1 MRWIDKE
8 VIFIIDSDNNII
20 VNFKQNNS
28 LIYTFL
34 GGTIMRFGIIG
45 AGTIGSIISKK
56 LVKTGHDV
64 KIADARGIEHLEG
77 KELAG
82 TPVSLEDVITNIDVL
97 IISLPSHV
105 MPSIRN
111 IVDKIGEEV
120 IVVDTSN
127 YYPFRDNKI
136 EEIENGMV
144 ESVWVSNQLGRP
156 VIKAF
161 NNQLA
166 YTLENK
172 GTPEGTSGR
181 IAMAIA
187 GNDQSHKQVIMDVVN
202 ELGFD
207 AVDSGSLSDSWRQQP
222 GTPAY
227 CTELTK
233 EELTKA
239 LKKANKEKAPF
250 LRDKVIEKL
259 SAELSHEDIVNLNRE
274 TYNS

>member
-1 MRWIDKE
+1 
-8 VIFIIDSDNNII
+8 
-20 VNFKQNNS
+20 
-28 LIYTFL
+28 
-34 GGTIMRFGIIG
+34 MRFGIIG

-64 KIADARGIEHLEG
+64 KIADARGIERLEG

-161 NNQLA
+161 TNQLA

-172 GTPEGTSGR
+172 GTHEGASGR

>member
-1 MRWIDKE
+1 MK
-8 VIFIIDSDNNII
+8 
-20 VNFKQNNS
+20 
-28 LIYTFL
+28 
-34 GGTIMRFGIIG
+34 FGIIG

-56 LVKTGHDV
+56 LVKNGHDV

-82 TPVSLEDVITNIDVL
+82 TPVLIEDVMTNIEVL
-97 IISLPSHV
+97 IISLPLTAL
-105 MPSIRN
+105 PSIRN
-111 IVDKIGEEV
+111 IIEQVGEEV

-127 YYPFRDNKI
+127 YYPSRDQKI
-136 EEIENGMV
+136 AEIENGMV
-144 ESVWVSNQLGRP
+144 ESDWVSNQLGKP
-156 VIKAF
+156 ILKAF
-161 NNQLA
+161 NNLLA
-166 YTLENK
+166 YTLENE

-187 GNDQSHKQVIMDVVN
+187 GNDVSQKQIIMDVVN
-202 ELGFD
+202 QLGFD
-207 AVDSGSLSDSWRQQP
+207 TVDSGSLSDSWRQQP

-239 LKKANKEKAPF
+239 LEKANKEKAPF

-259 SAELSHEDIVNLNRE
+259 SASNFPLANKDIVNMNRE
-274 TYNS
+274 IYNS